1 MTNELFLH
9 VHQCDWALFSWV
21 DCAFFRAFI
30 CSYQCDANIK
40 GTQARPQGRATGA
53 PAQGPQK
60 CGAPKLNYVL
70 TTSAISQ
77 KKTTSASTLQP

>member
-1 MTNELFLH
+1 MPE
-9 VHQCDWALFSWV
+9 
-21 DCAFFRAFI
+21 
-30 CSYQCDANIK
+30 
-40 GTQARPQGRATGA
+40 QARPQGRATGA

-77 KKTTSASTLQP
+77 KKLLVLVLYNLSI